1 MYTMYIMYNIYNEI
15 YFTYSNEIFMEYFI
29 LIKSLYFNNRFWS
42 VNMQCFLFIIR
53 IYFHRVIRYIL
64 LVFSGILIS
73 EGFLKCFIVA
83 FILKFC

>member
-42 VNMQCFLFIIR
+42 VNMQCFLFII
-53 IYFHRVIRYIL
+53 
-64 LVFSGILIS
+64 
-73 EGFLKCFIVA
+73 
-83 FILKFC
+83 